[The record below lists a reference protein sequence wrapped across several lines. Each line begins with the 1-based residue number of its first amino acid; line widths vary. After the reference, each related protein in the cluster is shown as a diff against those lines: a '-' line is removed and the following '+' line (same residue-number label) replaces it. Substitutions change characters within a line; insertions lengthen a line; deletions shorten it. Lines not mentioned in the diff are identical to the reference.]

1 METLNSTMMKKSAE
15 KYQSEVLDGLLTKIT
30 PEEQKMTDKRMQL
43 AERIF
48 NAMKAKNISKLELA
62 RKMGKQASVITKWLS
77 GTHNFTA
84 DTLFEIGD
92 LLGIQLINTSN
103 EAKNPVVTHYHMVIS
118 DSGDDQYIA
127 VKKME
132 NEDL

>member
-1 METLNSTMMKKSAE
+1 MMKKSAE
-15 KYQSEVLDGLLTKIT
+15 KYQSEVLDGLLAEIT

-43 AERIF
+43 AARIF

-92 LLGIQLINTSN
+92 ILVIQLINTAN
-103 EAKNPVVTHYHMVIS
+103 EDKTPAVTHYHMVIS

-127 VKKME
+127 VRKME

>member
-1 METLNSTMMKKSAE
+1 MMKKSAE

-103 EAKNPVVTHYHMVIS
+103 EAKNPVVTHYHMAVP
-118 DSGDDQYIA
+118 DSGNDQYIA
-127 VKKME
+127 VRKIKDDE
-132 NEDL
+132 SINKS

>member
-1 METLNSTMMKKSAE
+1 LETLNFTMMKKSAE

-62 RKMGKQASVITKWLS
+62 RKMGKHASVITKWLS

-92 LLGIQLINTSN
+92 ILGIQLINTAN
-103 EAKNPVVTHYHMVIS
+103 EDKIPVVTHYHMVIS

-127 VKKME
+127 VRKME

>member
-62 RKMGKQASVITKWLS
+62 RKMGKQASIITKWLS

-103 EAKNPVVTHYHMVIS
+103 KAKNPVVTHYHMVIS
-118 DSGDDQYIA
+118 DSRDDQYIA

-132 NEDL
+132 NEDY

>member
-1 METLNSTMMKKSAE
+1 LETLNSTMMKKSAE
-15 KYQSEVLDGLLTKIT
+15 KYQSEVLDGLLAEIT
-30 PEEQKMTDKRMQL
+30 PEAQNMTDKRTQL
-43 AERIF
+43 AERIY
-48 NAMKAKNISKLELA
+48 NAMKTRNISKLELA

-103 EAKNPVVTHYHMVIS
+103 DAKNPVVTHYHMVIS

>member
-1 METLNSTMMKKSAE
+1 METLNSTIMKKSAE

-103 EAKNPVVTHYHMVIS
+103 EAKNPIVTHYHMVIS

>member
-1 METLNSTMMKKSAE
+1 METLNSTIMKKSAE